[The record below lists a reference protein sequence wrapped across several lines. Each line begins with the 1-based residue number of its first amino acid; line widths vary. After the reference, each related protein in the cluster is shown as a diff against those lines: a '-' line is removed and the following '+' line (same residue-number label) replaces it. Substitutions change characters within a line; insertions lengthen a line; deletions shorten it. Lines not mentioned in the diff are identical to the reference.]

1 MKTFKVKAEM
11 VVTYVYEVEA
21 ETFEDAIFQVEDGE
35 ADNCVETDS
44 SSPRAVEYTI
54 PGQMGWNTY
63 VQD

>member
-1 MKTFKVKAEM
+1 MAIFKIKAEM

-21 ETFEDAIFQVEDGE
+21 ETFEEAIFQVEDGE

-44 SSPRAVEYTI
+44 SMPRAVEYTI

>member
-1 MKTFKVKAEM
+1 MPIFKVKAEM

-35 ADNCVETDS
+35 ADDCVETDS
-44 SSPRAVEYTI
+44 SMPRAVEYTI

-63 VQD
+63 DQD